1 MPVVISTD
9 IRLHAL
15 TGIFS
20 AINAQGFGVTALFGP
35 VIVKGVPTTEVVKP
49 PSVLITIVA
58 VTKSAAVKILFRM
71 FSLKPVI
78 VPLAGM
84 TTEFR
89 AKSIPE
95 VPSPTKLPVTILC

>member
-9 IRLHAL
+9 IRSHTL

-35 VIVKGVPTTEVVKP
+35 IIVIGVPMTEDVKP

-58 VTKSAAVKILFRM
+58 VTKSTAVKILLRM
-71 FSLKPVI
+71 FSPKPVI
-78 VPLAGM
+78 VPLAGI
-84 TTEFR
+84 TTEFG
-89 AKSIPE
+89 AKLVPV
-95 VPSPTKLPVTILC
+95 VPSPTKLPVTIVG